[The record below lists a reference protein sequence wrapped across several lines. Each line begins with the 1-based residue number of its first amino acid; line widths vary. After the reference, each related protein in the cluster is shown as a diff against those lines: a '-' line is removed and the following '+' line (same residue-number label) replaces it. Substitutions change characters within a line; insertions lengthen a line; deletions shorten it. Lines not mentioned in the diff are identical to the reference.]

1 MWGDIA
7 IAFLLAFITAFMMTP
22 YSIKLAKKVGAVD
35 VPKDNRRMHHKPIP
49 KLGGVAVIA
58 GFVVSFIY
66 LVITLSIEDSSRLNL
81 FGIEEY
87 GKKILGFFV
96 GVLILGITCFID
108 DVKTIKPLAKLSGQL
123 LAAIAV
129 VVSGIR
135 IIEVI
140 PFFESAVLNE
150 AVSMIL
156 TVIWIIVITNAINLM
171 DGLDG
176 LSSGITM
183 ISCISLLIIFSF
195 TLKEDR
201 KLSKAESLLKDGLI
215 YSEKIITYPFNYIK
229 ENIKEYKKLKDVNKN
244 NNILETSI
252 DRIDS
257 IEAENIELRRQL
269 ETLKEELNINYT
281 LSDYE
286 YLNATVVSRNV
297 GYWHNKITIN
307 KGTYNG
313 VEKDMVVISSKGL
326 IGKVIKTS
334 TFTSDV
340 RLITTSDTSNKISVH
355 ISNGDNNLY
364 GLINSYDY
372 NKNVLELEGISNTKD
387 VNIGDYVY
395 TSGLGGVFPTGI
407 LIGIVEEIT
416 TDSYDLAK
424 IIKVKPSADFNDINY
439 VSILKRKSDSK

>member
-1 MWGDIA
+1 MFGRKKQ
-7 IAFLLAFITAFMMTP
+7 
-22 YSIKLAKKVGAVD
+22 SISKKY
-35 VPKDNRRMHHKPIP
+35 I
-49 KLGGVAVIA
+49 
-58 GFVVSFIY
+58 
-66 LVITLSIEDSSRLNL
+66 
-81 FGIEEY
+81 
-87 GKKILGFFV
+87 
-96 GVLILGITCFID
+96 LIL
-108 DVKTIKPLAKLSGQL
+108 
-123 LAAIAV
+123 
-129 VVSGIR
+129 
-135 IIEVI
+135 II
-140 PFFESAVLNE
+140 
-150 AVSMIL
+150 IL
-156 TVIWIIVITNAINLM
+156 IIL
-171 DGLDG
+171 
-176 LSSGITM
+176 
-183 ISCISLLIIFSF
+183 LLIIFSF

-286 YLNATVVSRNV
+286 YLNATVVSRNA

>member
-1 MWGDIA
+1 MFGRKQQ
-7 IAFLLAFITAFMMTP
+7 
-22 YSIKLAKKVGAVD
+22 SISKKY
-35 VPKDNRRMHHKPIP
+35 I
-49 KLGGVAVIA
+49 
-58 GFVVSFIY
+58 
-66 LVITLSIEDSSRLNL
+66 
-81 FGIEEY
+81 
-87 GKKILGFFV
+87 
-96 GVLILGITCFID
+96 LIL
-108 DVKTIKPLAKLSGQL
+108 
-123 LAAIAV
+123 
-129 VVSGIR
+129 
-135 IIEVI
+135 II
-140 PFFESAVLNE
+140 
-150 AVSMIL
+150 IL
-156 TVIWIIVITNAINLM
+156 IIL
-171 DGLDG
+171 
-176 LSSGITM
+176 
-183 ISCISLLIIFSF
+183 LLIIFSF

-201 KLSKAESLLKDGLI
+201 KLSKAESLLKDGLT

>member
-1 MWGDIA
+1 MFGRKKQ
-7 IAFLLAFITAFMMTP
+7 
-22 YSIKLAKKVGAVD
+22 SISKKY
-35 VPKDNRRMHHKPIP
+35 I
-49 KLGGVAVIA
+49 
-58 GFVVSFIY
+58 
-66 LVITLSIEDSSRLNL
+66 
-81 FGIEEY
+81 
-87 GKKILGFFV
+87 
-96 GVLILGITCFID
+96 LIL
-108 DVKTIKPLAKLSGQL
+108 
-123 LAAIAV
+123 
-129 VVSGIR
+129 
-135 IIEVI
+135 II
-140 PFFESAVLNE
+140 
-150 AVSMIL
+150 IL
-156 TVIWIIVITNAINLM
+156 IIL
-171 DGLDG
+171 
-176 LSSGITM
+176 
-183 ISCISLLIIFSF
+183 LLIIFSF

-201 KLSKAESLLKDGLI
+201 KLSKAESLLKDGLT

-229 ENIKEYKKLKDVNKN
+229 ENIKEYKKLKDVNNN
-244 NNILETSI
+244 NNILETSV

>member
-1 MWGDIA
+1 MFGRKKQ
-7 IAFLLAFITAFMMTP
+7 
-22 YSIKLAKKVGAVD
+22 SISKKY
-35 VPKDNRRMHHKPIP
+35 I
-49 KLGGVAVIA
+49 
-58 GFVVSFIY
+58 
-66 LVITLSIEDSSRLNL
+66 
-81 FGIEEY
+81 
-87 GKKILGFFV
+87 
-96 GVLILGITCFID
+96 LIL
-108 DVKTIKPLAKLSGQL
+108 
-123 LAAIAV
+123 
-129 VVSGIR
+129 
-135 IIEVI
+135 II
-140 PFFESAVLNE
+140 
-150 AVSMIL
+150 IL
-156 TVIWIIVITNAINLM
+156 IIL
-171 DGLDG
+171 
-176 LSSGITM
+176 
-183 ISCISLLIIFSF
+183 LLIIFSF

-269 ETLKEELNINYT
+269 ETLKEELNINYAI
-281 LSDYE
+281 SDYE

>member
-1 MWGDIA
+1 MFGRKKQ
-7 IAFLLAFITAFMMTP
+7 
-22 YSIKLAKKVGAVD
+22 SISKKY
-35 VPKDNRRMHHKPIP
+35 I
-49 KLGGVAVIA
+49 
-58 GFVVSFIY
+58 
-66 LVITLSIEDSSRLNL
+66 
-81 FGIEEY
+81 
-87 GKKILGFFV
+87 
-96 GVLILGITCFID
+96 LIL
-108 DVKTIKPLAKLSGQL
+108 
-123 LAAIAV
+123 
-129 VVSGIR
+129 
-135 IIEVI
+135 II
-140 PFFESAVLNE
+140 
-150 AVSMIL
+150 IL
-156 TVIWIIVITNAINLM
+156 IIL
-171 DGLDG
+171 
-176 LSSGITM
+176 
-183 ISCISLLIIFSF
+183 LLIIFSF

-201 KLSKAESLLKDGLI
+201 KLSKAESLLKDGLT

-326 IGKVIKTS
+326 IGMVINTS

>member
-1 MWGDIA
+1 MFGRKKQ
-7 IAFLLAFITAFMMTP
+7 
-22 YSIKLAKKVGAVD
+22 SISKKY
-35 VPKDNRRMHHKPIP
+35 I
-49 KLGGVAVIA
+49 
-58 GFVVSFIY
+58 
-66 LVITLSIEDSSRLNL
+66 
-81 FGIEEY
+81 
-87 GKKILGFFV
+87 
-96 GVLILGITCFID
+96 LIL
-108 DVKTIKPLAKLSGQL
+108 
-123 LAAIAV
+123 
-129 VVSGIR
+129 
-135 IIEVI
+135 II
-140 PFFESAVLNE
+140 
-150 AVSMIL
+150 IL
-156 TVIWIIVITNAINLM
+156 IIL
-171 DGLDG
+171 
-176 LSSGITM
+176 
-183 ISCISLLIIFSF
+183 LLIIFSF
-195 TLKEDR
+195 TLKDDR

>member
-1 MWGDIA
+1 MFGRKKQ
-7 IAFLLAFITAFMMTP
+7 
-22 YSIKLAKKVGAVD
+22 SISKKY
-35 VPKDNRRMHHKPIP
+35 I
-49 KLGGVAVIA
+49 
-58 GFVVSFIY
+58 
-66 LVITLSIEDSSRLNL
+66 
-81 FGIEEY
+81 
-87 GKKILGFFV
+87 
-96 GVLILGITCFID
+96 LIL
-108 DVKTIKPLAKLSGQL
+108 
-123 LAAIAV
+123 
-129 VVSGIR
+129 
-135 IIEVI
+135 II
-140 PFFESAVLNE
+140 
-150 AVSMIL
+150 IL
-156 TVIWIIVITNAINLM
+156 IIL
-171 DGLDG
+171 
-176 LSSGITM
+176 
-183 ISCISLLIIFSF
+183 LLIIFSF

-286 YLNATVVSRNV
+286 YLNATVVNRNV

>member
-1 MWGDIA
+1 MFGRKKQ
-7 IAFLLAFITAFMMTP
+7 
-22 YSIKLAKKVGAVD
+22 SISKKY
-35 VPKDNRRMHHKPIP
+35 I
-49 KLGGVAVIA
+49 
-58 GFVVSFIY
+58 
-66 LVITLSIEDSSRLNL
+66 
-81 FGIEEY
+81 
-87 GKKILGFFV
+87 
-96 GVLILGITCFID
+96 LIL
-108 DVKTIKPLAKLSGQL
+108 
-123 LAAIAV
+123 
-129 VVSGIR
+129 
-135 IIEVI
+135 II
-140 PFFESAVLNE
+140 
-150 AVSMIL
+150 IL
-156 TVIWIIVITNAINLM
+156 IIL
-171 DGLDG
+171 
-176 LSSGITM
+176 
-183 ISCISLLIIFSF
+183 LLIIFSF

-407 LIGIVEEIT
+407 LIGTVEEIT

-439 VSILKRKSDSK
+439 VSILKRKSDSKW

>member
-1 MWGDIA
+1 MFGRKKQ
-7 IAFLLAFITAFMMTP
+7 
-22 YSIKLAKKVGAVD
+22 SISKKY
-35 VPKDNRRMHHKPIP
+35 I
-49 KLGGVAVIA
+49 
-58 GFVVSFIY
+58 
-66 LVITLSIEDSSRLNL
+66 
-81 FGIEEY
+81 
-87 GKKILGFFV
+87 
-96 GVLILGITCFID
+96 LIL
-108 DVKTIKPLAKLSGQL
+108 
-123 LAAIAV
+123 
-129 VVSGIR
+129 
-135 IIEVI
+135 II
-140 PFFESAVLNE
+140 
-150 AVSMIL
+150 IL
-156 TVIWIIVITNAINLM
+156 IIL
-171 DGLDG
+171 
-176 LSSGITM
+176 
-183 ISCISLLIIFSF
+183 LLIIFSF

-201 KLSKAESLLKDGLI
+201 KLSKAESLLKDGLT

-297 GYWHNKITIN
+297 RYWHNKITIN

>member
-1 MWGDIA
+1 MFGRKKQ
-7 IAFLLAFITAFMMTP
+7 
-22 YSIKLAKKVGAVD
+22 SISKKY
-35 VPKDNRRMHHKPIP
+35 I
-49 KLGGVAVIA
+49 
-58 GFVVSFIY
+58 
-66 LVITLSIEDSSRLNL
+66 
-81 FGIEEY
+81 
-87 GKKILGFFV
+87 
-96 GVLILGITCFID
+96 LILI
-108 DVKTIKPLAKLSGQL
+108 L
-123 LAAIAV
+123 
-129 VVSGIR
+129 
-135 IIEVI
+135 II
-140 PFFESAVLNE
+140 
-150 AVSMIL
+150 IL
-156 TVIWIIVITNAINLM
+156 IIL
-171 DGLDG
+171 
-176 LSSGITM
+176 
-183 ISCISLLIIFSF
+183 LLIIFSF

-201 KLSKAESLLKDGLI
+201 KLSKAESLLNDGLI

>member
-1 MWGDIA
+1 MFGR
-7 IAFLLAFITAFMMTP
+7 
-22 YSIKLAKKVGAVD
+22 KKE
-35 VPKDNRRMHHKPIP
+35 NI
-49 KLGGVAVIA
+49 
-58 GFVVSFIY
+58 S
-66 LVITLSIEDSSRLNL
+66 
-81 FGIEEY
+81 
-87 GKKILGFFV
+87 KKYIL
-96 GVLILGITCFID
+96 
-108 DVKTIKPLAKLSGQL
+108 
-123 LAAIAV
+123 
-129 VVSGIR
+129 
-135 IIEVI
+135 
-140 PFFESAVLNE
+140 
-150 AVSMIL
+150 
-156 TVIWIIVITNAINLM
+156 IIVIILII
-171 DGLDG
+171 L
-176 LSSGITM
+176 
-183 ISCISLLIIFSF
+183 LLIIFSF

-201 KLSKAESLLKDGLI
+201 KLSKAESLLKDGLT
-215 YSEKIITYPFNYIK
+215 YGEKIITYPFNYIK
-229 ENIKEYKKLKDVNKN
+229 DNIKEYKKLKDVNKN

-269 ETLKEELNINYT
+269 EQLKEELNINYT

-286 YLNATVVSRNV
+286 YLNATVISRNV
-297 GYWHNKITIN
+297 GYWHNKVTID

-407 LIGIVEEIT
+407 LIGTVEEIT

-439 VSILKRKSDSK
+439 VSILKRKSDSE

>member
-1 MWGDIA
+1 MFDRKKQ
-7 IAFLLAFITAFMMTP
+7 
-22 YSIKLAKKVGAVD
+22 SISKKY
-35 VPKDNRRMHHKPIP
+35 I
-49 KLGGVAVIA
+49 
-58 GFVVSFIY
+58 
-66 LVITLSIEDSSRLNL
+66 
-81 FGIEEY
+81 
-87 GKKILGFFV
+87 
-96 GVLILGITCFID
+96 LIL
-108 DVKTIKPLAKLSGQL
+108 
-123 LAAIAV
+123 
-129 VVSGIR
+129 
-135 IIEVI
+135 II
-140 PFFESAVLNE
+140 
-150 AVSMIL
+150 IL
-156 TVIWIIVITNAINLM
+156 IIL
-171 DGLDG
+171 
-176 LSSGITM
+176 
-183 ISCISLLIIFSF
+183 LLIIFSF

>member
-1 MWGDIA
+1 MFGRKKQ
-7 IAFLLAFITAFMMTP
+7 
-22 YSIKLAKKVGAVD
+22 SISKK
-35 VPKDNRRMHHKPIP
+35 
-49 KLGGVAVIA
+49 
-58 GFVVSFIY
+58 Y
-66 LVITLSIEDSSRLNL
+66 
-81 FGIEEY
+81 
-87 GKKILGFFV
+87 IL
-96 GVLILGITCFID
+96 I
-108 DVKTIKPLAKLSGQL
+108 
-123 LAAIAV
+123 
-129 VVSGIR
+129 
-135 IIEVI
+135 
-140 PFFESAVLNE
+140 
-150 AVSMIL
+150 
-156 TVIWIIVITNAINLM
+156 TVIILIIL
-171 DGLDG
+171 
-176 LSSGITM
+176 
-183 ISCISLLIIFSF
+183 LLIIFSF

-201 KLSKAESLLKDGLI
+201 KLSKAESLLKDGLT

-229 ENIKEYKKLKDVNKN
+229 ENINEYKKLKNVNKN